1 MEALEQLKPVIRIS
15 FENPKSES
23 HSMFSRGI
31 AELCRGVRDLGSLN
45 AAAKSMQMAYSKAWR
60 IIKNTEEALG
70 FPLLERD
77 GAHGSTL
84 TKEGLKL
91 LELHDNLEAKLSA
104 EAQAYLSSAE
114 RDA

>member
-1 MEALEQLKPVIRIS
+1 MEALDQLKPVIRIS
-15 FENPKSES
+15 FENPGSES

-45 AAAKSMQMAYSKAWR
+45 AAAKSMHMAYSKAWR

-84 TKEGLKL
+84 TPEGLKL
-91 LELHDNLEAKLSA
+91 LELHDNLESKLNA
-104 EAQAYLSSAE
+104 VAQAYLSEAQ
-114 RDA
+114 

>member
-1 MEALEQLKPVIRIS
+1 MELLKDLKPVVRIS
-15 FENPKSES
+15 FENPDSDS

-45 AAAKSMQMAYSKAWR
+45 AAAKAMHMAYSKAWR
-60 IIKNTEEALG
+60 IIKNTEDALG

-84 TKEGLKL
+84 TQEGFAL
-91 LELHDNLEAKLSA
+91 LDMHDSLEKRLSEEANNYLNQYKAK
-104 EAQAYLSSAE
+104 
-114 RDA
+114 